1 MIDDKKISLPFSE
14 TKQKAVVGYLISNE
28 KFFRMVYHKIKPSWF
43 ISTKN
48 AQLLKLF
55 IQYYEEYRFY
65 PTIFSFKSYK
75 ELDKLDLKTKNDILM
90 WMDVCLAAAAQFRV
104 DELKKDFT
112 EWLHSVI
119 MLQSLSK
126 AEYHFNQQD
135 IKKTNSVLQEAVK
148 EVNST
153 NFDGTGNLSFANFD
167 AYIEEFNEAKDNA
180 LGIGLSMLDS
190 ALLQGATTGGLLPGD
205 TTIIIAPVNVGKTT
219 FLITVACHNVRQGK
233 DVLFVSHEGNPKLI
247 RLMFLANMV
256 GCSISQVL
264 ELGTTKEGREKVQ
277 VAANILEKHLTYIPY
292 NKSEKMVV
300 EEFIPTVIFNHEQR
314 KQELGKGYDLFLDD
328 YPFILNTELAFK
340 GSLQKRN
347 ADAVVFNYF
356 VQLGLEYG
364 FHVLAAMQ
372 TNREGNKI
380 NKKMNGENR
389 ILQQEDASEAFGPVM
404 QANNIITLN
413 RSPVAEQMELMT
425 FGISKTRTNKKGGL
439 AIIAKT
445 DYSTVRTHS
454 NDLGCM
460 GYYGSKTIEEKWAS
474 LSPRY
479 MNSIIP
485 LEQLRNAQ

>member
-28 KFFRMVYHKIKPSWF
+28 KFFRLVYKKIKPNWF
-43 ISTKN
+43 ISSKN

-55 IQYYEEYRFY
+55 IQYYEEYKFF

-75 ELDKLDLKTKNDILM
+75 ELDKLDLKTKNDIIM
-90 WMDVCLAAAAQFRV
+90 WMDVCIAAAAQFRV

-119 MLQSLSK
+119 MIQSLSK
-126 AEYHFNQQD
+126 AEYFFNLQD
-135 IKKTNSVLQEAVK
+135 VKKTNSVLQEAVK

-153 NFDGTGNLSFANFD
+153 NFDGMQNLSFSNYET
-167 AYIEEFNEAKDNA
+167 YIDEFNDSKKNA
-180 LGIGLSMLDS
+180 LGLGLSMLDS
-190 ALLQGATTGGLLPGD
+190 AILQGATSGGLLPGD
-205 TTIIIAPVNVGKTT
+205 TTVVIAPVNVGKTT
-219 FLITVACHNVRQGK
+219 FMITVACHNVRQGK

-247 RLMFLANMV
+247 RLMFLANIV
-256 GCSISQVL
+256 GCSVNKIL
-264 ELGTTKEGREKVQ
+264 ELGTTKEGREKIH
-277 VAANILEKHLTYIPY
+277 VAATMLEKHLTYIPY
-292 NKSEKMVV
+292 NKSDKMVV
-300 EEFIPTVIFNHEQR
+300 EEFVPTVIFNHEQR
-314 KQELGKGYDLFLDD
+314 RQEFGKGYDLFLDD

-380 NKKMNGENR
+380 NKKMNGETR

-404 QANNIITLN
+404 QANNILTLN
-413 RSPVAEQMELMT
+413 RSPVAEQMELIT

-439 AIIAKT
+439 AIVAKS
-445 DYSTVRTHS
+445 DYGNVRTHS
-454 NDLGCM
+454 DDLGCM
-460 GYYGSKTIEEKWAS
+460 GYYGSKTIEEKWDS
-474 LSPRY
+474 LISRY
-479 MNSIIP
+479 KNSIVP
-485 LEQLRNAQ
+485 LEQLRGV